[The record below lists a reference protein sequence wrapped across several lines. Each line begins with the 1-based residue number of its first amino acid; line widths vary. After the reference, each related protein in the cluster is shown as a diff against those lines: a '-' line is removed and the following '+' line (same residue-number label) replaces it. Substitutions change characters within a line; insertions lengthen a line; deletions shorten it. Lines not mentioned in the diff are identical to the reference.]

1 MTNSQAASHE
11 SWLVRYSL
19 MLRVLT
25 VSNLPQFP
33 SFCKNQ
39 LTPLARNLVTLFPSF
54 LHANFLAIRENIF
67 SSSWESSQ
75 GFRGGS
81 STSQPPYYI
90 LMICCNL
97 YRYFDATPYSRTDLG
112 HTPFSSRCTR
122 HFSLPHYAPIFS
134 RIHPLG
140 G

>member
-11 SWLVRYSL
+11 SWLVRCSL

-39 LTPLARNLVTLFPSF
+39 LTPLARDLVTPLPIILFY
-54 LHANFLAIRENIF
+54 